1 MTQLIKEP
9 SSSDPLA
16 AAFPR
21 TDPTGEVDM
30 EQLEYNLSLTPDQ
43 RMRQYMEW
51 LEFVEVVRQAGREY
65 YGLEPRTPETAE

>member
-1 MTQLIKEP
+1 MTRSTHERP
-9 SSSDPLA
+9 DDPLA
-16 AAFPR
+16 APFPR

-51 LEFVEVVRQAGREY
+51 LEFIEVVRQAGREH
-65 YGLEPRTPETAE
+65 YGMESRAAPAVE